1 MEINYQPLLSCSVE
15 GKKLHGAGFFQN
27 KNEQV
32 GLEGKVNKVNKLQMK
47 NDVKKERERA
57 IIERNG

>member
-1 MEINYQPLLSCSVE
+1 MCQQSQENKLWKQITNHFFPVLLR

-32 GLEGKVNKVNKLQMK
+32 GLEGKENKVNKLQMK
-47 NDVKKERERA
+47 K
-57 IIERNG
+57 